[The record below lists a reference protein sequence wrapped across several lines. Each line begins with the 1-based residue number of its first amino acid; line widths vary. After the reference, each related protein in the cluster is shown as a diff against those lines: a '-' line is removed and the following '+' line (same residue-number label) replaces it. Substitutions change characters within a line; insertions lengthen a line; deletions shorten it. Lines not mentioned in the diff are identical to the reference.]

1 MGTGS
6 SIFDRFI
13 LISPQTH
20 LLPPLTEVNSITSRI
35 REVNR
40 RRKWKNQFLYY
51 LSGADRPA
59 SVADNS
65 CRWWMGRKENGPE
78 IRPLRRS
85 DGDHGQDLAGT
96 KMGKEKGCEMDIIS
110 LLEEVAEEKGNGW

>member
-40 RRKWKNQFLYY
+40 RRKWNNQFLYY
-51 LSGADRPA
+51 LSGADRPT
-59 SVADNS
+59 SDNS
-65 CRWWMGRKENGPE
+65 CRWWMGRKENVPE
-78 IRPLRRS
+78 VRPLRRS
-85 DGDHGQDLAGT
+85 DGDPGQDLAGT
-96 KMGKEKGCEMDIIS
+96 KMGKEKWCKMDIIS
-110 LLEEVAEEKGNGW
+110 LLEEVSEEKGKG